1 MKFSKDEMPGRHL
14 LVGIVYRREDGS
26 VERVVQEHGTI
37 TAVEGNSVEYVPN
50 GRNES
55 IRIPYN
61 PNFYEDCDHDAV
73 FTLASSGEEVEN
85 VDIIARFEVR
95 ATKSAAA

>member
-1 MKFSKDEMPGRHL
+1 MKFSKDEMPGRHI

-26 VERVVQEHGTI
+26 VERVVQEHGTV

-50 GRNES
+50 GRSES

-61 PNFYEDCDHDAV
+61 PNFYEDSDPDAV
-73 FTLASSGEEVEN
+73 YTLASSGEEVEN

-95 ATKSAAA
+95 TPKQAVA